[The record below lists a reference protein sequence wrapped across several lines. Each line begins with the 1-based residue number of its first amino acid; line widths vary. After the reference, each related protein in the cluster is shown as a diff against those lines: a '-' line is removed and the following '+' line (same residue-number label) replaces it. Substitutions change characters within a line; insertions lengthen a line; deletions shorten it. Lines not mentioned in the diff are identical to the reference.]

1 MKKQKVLQKLKEDEH
16 YYGTFGKQYLSN
28 SDISTLLN
36 NPLQLG
42 APSKPNP
49 NFLVGGYFHTA
60 ILEPE
65 KLKSFKIVESTSRN
79 TKDYKEI
86 SGGEMCLLQ
95 HEADNVNLMTDKLMA
110 NDICRDLI
118 NGSVFGKTI
127 RDRTGI
133 EYEQPMIKE
142 IEGVMWK
149 GKADIVNHDEKLVI
163 DLKTTGDIEKFQW
176 SAKKFNY
183 DSQSYIYRELFGYEM
198 LFIVIDKKTHQIGMF
213 DCSPQFYESGKEKV
227 IKAIEVYDLFY
238 KTDDFDPAQYFINK
252 TL

>member
-1 MKKQKVLQKLKEDEH
+1 MNKKQILQKLKIDEH
-16 YYGTFGKQYLSN
+16 YYGTFGNQYLSN
-28 SDISTLLN
+28 SNISTLLN

-65 KLKSFKIVESTSRN
+65 KLASFKIVESTSRN

-95 HEADNVNLMTDKLMA
+95 SEADNVNLMTDKLMA
-110 NDICRDLI
+110 NDICNDLVR
-118 NGSVFGKTI
+118 GSDFERSV
-127 RDRTGI
+127 D
-133 EYEQPMIKE
+133 YEVPMIKE

-149 GKADIVNHDEKLVI
+149 GKADIINHDEKLVI
-163 DLKTTGDIEKFQW
+163 DLKTTGDIDRFQW

-183 DSQSYIYRELFGYEM
+183 DSQAYIYRELFGYEM
-198 LFIVIDKKTHQIGMF
+198 LFLVIDKKTHQIGMF
-213 DCSPQFYESGKEKV
+213 DCSPKFYESGKEKV
-227 IKAIEVYDLFY
+227 IKAVEVYDLFY
-238 KTDDFDPAQYFINK
+238 KTDNFDPAQYFINE

>member
-1 MKKQKVLQKLKEDEH
+1 MNKAKILKKLKEDEH
-16 YYGTFGKQYLSN
+16 YYGEFGKQYLSN

-65 KLKSFKIVESTSRN
+65 KLKSFRIVESTSRN

-86 SGGEMCLLQ
+86 SGGGMCLLQ

-110 NDICRDLI
+110 NDICADLI
-118 NGSVFGKTI
+118 RGQ
-127 RDRTGI
+127 D
-133 EYEQPMIKE
+133 YEKPMIKE
-142 IEGVMWK
+142 IEGVVWK
-149 GKADIVNHDEKLVI
+149 GKADIVNHEEKLVI

-183 DSQSYIYRELFGYEM
+183 DSQAYIYRELFGYEM
-198 LFIVIDKKTHQIGMF
+198 LFIAIDKKTHQIGMF
-213 DCSPQFYESGKEKV
+213 DCSPKFYETGKEKV